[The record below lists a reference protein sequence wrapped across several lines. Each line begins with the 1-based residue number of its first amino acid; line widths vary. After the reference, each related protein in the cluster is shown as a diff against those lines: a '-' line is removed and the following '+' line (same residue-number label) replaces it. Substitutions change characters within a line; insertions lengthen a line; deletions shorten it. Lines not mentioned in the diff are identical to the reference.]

1 MFEALKSL
9 SPKQRFLGFIIV
21 VLISAVTSLGTA
33 YMSGSDCTE
42 VSDKYTKSVEN
53 YNKSIENYNKLVE
66 ITDDTQQ
73 KYMKAK
79 EDIILIQE
87 KLNEL
92 SDILGKKSMKTVEK
106 TKSSSVD
113 DADVDGDGTADK
125 EDGCPTVSGDKSNK
139 GCPSVEEELNPVK
152 TSSPW
157 PTPKKIIIKEKT
169 IVTKTVAP
177 EGAKSMIDSLL
188 QITKKY
194 DKKK

>member
-1 MFEALKSL
+1 MFEALRSL

-87 KLNEL
+87 KLN
-92 SDILGKKSMKTVEK
+92 DILGMMGS
-106 TKSSSVD
+106 KSSTSKSSTSNSYENESYSN
-113 DADVDGDGTADK
+113 GDGATK
-125 EDGCPTVSGDKSNK
+125 GDTLTIV
-139 GCPSVEEELNPVK
+139 G
-152 TSSPW
+152 TSPW

-169 IVTKTVAP
+169 IITKTEAP
-177 EGAKSMIDSLL
+177 KDAKCMIDSLL

-194 DKKK
+194 DKK

>member
-87 KLNEL
+87 KLN
-92 SDILGKKSMKTVEK
+92 DILGMMGS
-106 TKSSSVD
+106 KSSTSKSSTSNSYENESYSN
-113 DADVDGDGTADK
+113 GDGATK
-125 EDGCPTVSGDKSNK
+125 GDTLTIV
-139 GCPSVEEELNPVK
+139 G
-152 TSSPW
+152 TSPW
-157 PTPKKIIIKEKT
+157 PIPKKIIIKEKT
-169 IVTKTVAP
+169 IITKTEAP
-177 EGAKSMIDSLL
+177 KDAKCMIDSLL

>member
-53 YNKSIENYNKLVE
+53 YNKLIE
-66 ITDDTQQ
+66 ITDETQQ
-73 KYMKAK
+73 KYLDAK
-79 EDIILIQE
+79 KDIILIQE
-87 KLNEL
+87 KLNEI
-92 SDILGKKSMKTVEK
+92 SEIMSGQSNERGAKSTARNYENDLF
-106 TKSSSVD
+106 SST
-113 DADVDGDGTADK
+113 GDESGHGTGSTGIKNDTLTIVNTPK
-125 EDGCPTVSGDKSNK
+125 
-139 GCPSVEEELNPVK
+139 
-152 TSSPW
+152 
-157 PTPKKIIIKEKT
+157 PKKIIIKEKT
-169 IVTKTVAP
+169 IVTNPK
-177 EGAKSMIDSLL
+177 AKIIIDSLL